1 MKIKMYAILDKV
13 KPHTENMR
21 LKLGGGHLYVR
32 SSAEITVVV

>member
-1 MKIKMYAILDKV
+1 V

-32 SSAEITVVV
+32 SSAEITVVVWANIN